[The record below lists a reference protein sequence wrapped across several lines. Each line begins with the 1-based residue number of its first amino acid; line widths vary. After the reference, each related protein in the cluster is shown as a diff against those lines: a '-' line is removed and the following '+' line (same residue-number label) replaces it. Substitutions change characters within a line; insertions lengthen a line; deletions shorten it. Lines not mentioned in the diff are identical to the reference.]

1 MAVVTIRHFLFLV
14 PSQSRLV
21 RETSE
26 LLISPLPFRPASD
39 QPSAYP
45 YITWQ
50 VGLSIGNSL
59 CGGSII
65 DATHVLTAAHCL
77 RSISS
82 NIYANPASITV
93 NVGLNRRFPA
103 YRRTAKTIWV
113 EPSYRSSMRPTN
125 AQIDLGIIEVSEPFV
140 FSSSIQ
146 PISLCSSASC
156 WSVPNSPDKI
166 FVSGFGMRVSEV
178 SSTVSD
184 ELIYAFQDAVSQTDC
199 VNRWNSQFSCSSCFP
214 LNNICAAGPAN
225 NLGSDS
231 CFGDSGKPKS
241 NRSKCLLCSKN
252 ALIDYSFS
260 GGPLVRD
267 FGSNGGD
274 FQLVGVVSSGTVP
287 ANKSPACGGVND
299 YGVYVAVEPNL
310 PWIRS
315 VTSGDQS
322 STGITSDCVNT
333 GTCTTPT
340 SGDGGSIQNSGYV
353 S

>member
-1 MAVVTIRHFLFLV
+1 MRFDRGSRHDSSFSFSCPFPISSGERDVRIADFL
-14 PSQSRLV
+14 S
-21 RETSE
+21 
-26 LLISPLPFRPASD
+26 FRPASD

-82 NIYANPASITV
+82 NVYANPASITV

-156 WSVPNSPDKI
+156 WSVPNSANKI

-231 CFGDSGKPKS
+231 CFGDSGRLKT
-241 NRSKCLLCSKN
+241 NRSKVFIVL
-252 ALIDYSFS
+252 
-260 GGPLVRD
+260 
-267 FGSNGGD
+267 
-274 FQLVGVVSSGTVP
+274 
-287 ANKSPACGGVND
+287 
-299 YGVYVAVEPNL
+299 
-310 PWIRS
+310 
-315 VTSGDQS
+315 
-322 STGITSDCVNT
+322 
-333 GTCTTPT
+333 
-340 SGDGGSIQNSGYV
+340 
-353 S
+353 